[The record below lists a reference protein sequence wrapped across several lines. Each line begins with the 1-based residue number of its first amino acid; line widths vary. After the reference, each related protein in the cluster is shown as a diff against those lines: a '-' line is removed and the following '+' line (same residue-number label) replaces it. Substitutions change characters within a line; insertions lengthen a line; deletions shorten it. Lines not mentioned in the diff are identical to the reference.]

1 MPPLSFDPGAPSLP
15 LALWLG
21 DQPLSTES
29 TEQTTGDASTLQ
41 PGAPAG
47 QAPTTRPAP
56 GWAQTIYQMLPII
69 VIGLLFYFLIVGGS
83 RKREKQRQ
91 ALISTLSRGDRV
103 TTIGGIIGS
112 VVDST
117 GDEVVLKVD
126 ENTNTKIRIIR
137 SAVASV
143 VKPDSG
149 AKKS

>member
-1 MPPLSFDPGAPSLP
+1 MPPFAFDPGAPSLP

-21 DQPLSTES
+21 DQPVSTQS
-29 TEQTTGDASTLQ
+29 AEQSIGDAATLS

-56 GWAQTIYQMLPII
+56 SWAVTLYNMMPII
-69 VIGLLFYFLIVGGS
+69 VIGLLFYFLIVGGG

-91 ALISTLSRGDRV
+91 AMISTLSRGDRV

-112 VVDST
+112 VVDSS
-117 GDEVVLKVD
+117 GEEVVLKVD
-126 ENTNTKIRIIR
+126 ENTNTKIRITR

-149 AKKS
+149 DKKS